1 MRRKSRLWSLALAT
15 VWLPGDS
22 GDCLHRVYN
31 TIFQE
36 EVAGCEGKDGA
47 GYVAVRVI
55 DCLLKDW
62 LDCFFESE
70 IWSDSLLQES
80 R

>member
-1 MRRKSRLWSLALAT
+1 MRRKSRLWSLALAA
-15 VWLPGDS
+15 VWLSGDS

-62 LDCFFESE
+62 LECFFDSVKWSNSLQKESK
-70 IWSDSLLQES
+70 
-80 R
+80 